1 MCRAAASTDGFLRFT
16 AKDISTYK
24 FVWQML
30 VYAVAAAVIM
40 VLFITVPAVSYTHLD
55 VYKRQVPAWALSR
68 LVDYSNE
75 QNAIFVNAIDGTI
88 INLENSL

>member
-16 AKDISTYK
+16 AKDIGTYK

-40 VLFITVPAVSYTHLD
+40 VLFITVPVWKKSKDAISERGSRGRISKKKPLWEKCFIDVILLD
-55 VYKRQVPAWALSR
+55 L
-68 LVDYSNE
+68 
-75 QNAIFVNAIDGTI
+75 
-88 INLENSL
+88 